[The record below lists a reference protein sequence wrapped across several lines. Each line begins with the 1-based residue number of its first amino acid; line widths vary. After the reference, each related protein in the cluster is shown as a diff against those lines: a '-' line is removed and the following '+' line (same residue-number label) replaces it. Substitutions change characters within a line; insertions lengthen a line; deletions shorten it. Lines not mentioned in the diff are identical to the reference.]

1 MNKIITVLDALKK
14 KQSSIVFLG
23 GVHGVGKT
31 TMCEKFFS
39 SSGYYCVTASSLIR
53 EYETKSDD
61 SKKVGDIADNQV
73 KLIRQLN
80 IKKKSHNHILLD
92 GHYCVIDNSKRICQ
106 IELDV
111 FQKINP
117 SCLFLLKGSPI
128 KIASRLSSR
137 DSMEWTEEFIE
148 EFQKYE
154 ESHAKKVSLKLSI
167 PLHIF
172 YNKEYIRE

>member
-14 KQSSIVFLG
+14 KKSSIIFLG
-23 GVHGVGKT
+23 GIHGVGKT
-31 TMCEKFFS
+31 TMCEKFFAL
-39 SSGYYCVTASSLIR
+39 SGYYCVTASSLIR
-53 EYETKSDD
+53 EYGTKPDD
-61 SKKVGDIADNQV
+61 SKKVGDITDNQA
-73 KLIRQLN
+73 KLIRQLR

-92 GHYCVIDNSKRICQ
+92 GHYCLIDDSKRICQ
-106 IELDV
+106 IESDV

-128 KIASRLSSR
+128 KIASRLSRR

-154 ESHAKKVSLKLSI
+154 ESHAKQLSFGLRI

-172 YNKEYIRE
+172 YNEEYIRD

>member
-1 MNKIITVLDALKK
+1 MNKIITVLDDLRKK
-14 KQSSIVFLG
+14 KSSIIFLG

-31 TMCEKFFS
+31 TMCEKLS
-39 SSGYYCVTASSLIR
+39 TLSGYYCVTASSLIR
-53 EYETKSDD
+53 EYGTRPDD
-61 SKKVGDIADNQV
+61 GKKVGDITDNQV

-92 GHYCVIDNSKRICQ
+92 GHYCVIDDSKRICQ
-106 IELDV
+106 IESDV

-117 SCLFLLKGSPI
+117 SCLFLLKDSSVN
-128 KIASRLSSR
+128 IAGRLINR
-137 DSMEWTEEFIE
+137 DSMKWTEKFIE

-154 ESHAKKVSLKLSI
+154 ESHAKKISFELSI

-172 YNKEYIRE
+172 YNEEYIRE